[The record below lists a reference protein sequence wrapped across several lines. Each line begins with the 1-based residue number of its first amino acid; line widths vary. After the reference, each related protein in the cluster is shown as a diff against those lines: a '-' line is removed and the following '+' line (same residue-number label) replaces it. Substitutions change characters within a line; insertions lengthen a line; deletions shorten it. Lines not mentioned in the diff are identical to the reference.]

1 MNVVARNCN
10 DKGYFKPK
18 KADPLTLFR
27 NNFSVPQ
34 NQHYEIFQSMDGIG
48 NIEDIG
54 ELYERYQ
61 RQV

>member
-34 NQHYEIFQSMDGIG
+34 D
-48 NIEDIG
+48 
-54 ELYERYQ
+54 
-61 RQV
+61 